1 MPEQEQRGR
10 VLKNQPLVTQQLLTP
25 YQSQYYA
32 WLLTRRAASDT
43 VESLAPTLVDSQVDL
58 NPHQVEAALFA
69 CTNPLSRGVIL
80 ADEVGLGKTIEAG
93 LVISQRWAERR
104 RRLLIIVPA
113 NLRKQWHQELQ
124 DKFNLQSLILEAK
137 NYNTIL
143 SQENQNPFLM
153 PGFSQTGPVICSY
166 QFAKAKAA
174 DIKDINWDL
183 VVLDEA
189 HRLRNVYKT
198 SNVIAKT
205 IKEALA
211 HVHSKVLLTAT
222 PLQNSLL
229 ELYGLVSMIDD
240 RVFGDLDSFR
250 AQFTQP
256 NPIQKNKEQ
265 AFAALRSRIAPI
277 CKRTLRRQVQQ
288 YVPYTARRA
297 IVEEFTPSTEER
309 ELSALVADYL
319 RRPNLK
325 ALPDGQRQLIS
336 LVLWKLLASSTHAI
350 AGALETMAKRLQG
363 VLDEDEKL
371 PTNIPDLAEALIDD
385 YESLDEVAEERANEW
400 NAPESGNEPSLMHER
415 DVVAQEIEELR
426 HFKSL
431 ATNIRD
437 NAKGRALLTAL
448 TRAFAE
454 LERLGAPKKAIIFTE
469 SRRTQDYLLSLLAQ
483 SQYAGHDGKGIVL
496 FNGTNSDARA
506 QAFYKDW
513 LVRHKGTDKISGSRT
528 ADTRAAL
535 VEHFQ
540 ERGTVMI
547 ATEAGAEG
555 INLQFCSL
563 VINYDLPW
571 NPQRIEQRIGRCH
584 RYGQKFDVVVVNFVD
599 RSNEADA
606 RVYELLAQK
615 FQLFEG
621 VFGASDEVLGAI
633 GSGVDF
639 ERRIADIYQNC
650 RDPEAIKHSFEQL
663 QLDLSGEINE
673 AMVKTRQLLLENFD
687 EEVQDK
693 LRIRADD
700 ASRARN
706 RYERMLMELT
716 RAELHDHAEFD
727 DDGFRLLH
735 SPCADLEGIA
745 PDSIPLIPLGRYELP
760 RRSGDSHLYRIG
772 HPLAAWVTQQAI
784 NRQLPAHL
792 PTERLVFDYDG
803 NKTQVSTLKAHRGQ
817 TGWLTVSLIT
827 VDALGQQEQHLIVA
841 ATTAQGVLL
850 AEDDPEKLLRL
861 PAHISPSPLAGEG
874 WGEGAALAALSGNQ
888 AARKTTL
895 LREINQRNLGYFE
908 QEVEKLDAWADDLK
922 LGLEQEIKGIDV
934 EIKEVRRTA
943 AISPTL
949 EEKLSHQKRQREL
962 ETKRSKLRRE
972 LFARQDEVEAQ
983 RNDLITQ
990 LEVQLQQQVE
1000 EQTLFTIEWELK

>member
-1 MPEQEQRGR
+1 MVNKQ
-10 VLKNQPLVTQQLLTP
+10 LTP
-25 YQSQYYA
+25 HQSQYFA

-43 VESLAPTLVDSQVDL
+43 VESLASTLVDSQVDL
-58 NPHQVEAALFA
+58 NPHQVDAALFA
-69 CTNPLSRGVIL
+69 CQNPLSRGVLL

-93 LVISQRWAERR
+93 LVITQRWAERKR
-104 RRLLIIVPA
+104 RILIIVPA

-124 DKFNLQSLILEAK
+124 EKFSLECLLLEAK
-137 NYNTIL
+137 NFNTIVKN
-143 SQENQNPFLM
+143 EGQNPFRIAGR
-153 PGFSQTGPVICSY
+153 PIICSY
-166 QFAKAKAA
+166 QFAKSKV
-174 DIKDINWDL
+174 DSIKEIEWDL
-183 VVLDEA
+183 VVMDEA
-189 HRLRNVYKT
+189 HRLRNVYKA

-205 IKEALA
+205 LKEALA

-250 AQFTQP
+250 AQF
-256 NPIQKNKEQ
+256 IQQNKEQ
-265 AFAALRSRIAPI
+265 AFNALRARIAPI

-363 VLDEDEKL
+363 VLDETADV
-371 PTNIPDLAEALIDD
+371 PNLAEELDED
-385 YESLDEVAEERANEW
+385 YESLDELVDEGGADEWNGQDANE
-400 NAPESGNEPSLMHER
+400 ASSTRSER
-415 DVVAQEIEELR
+415 DAIAHEIDELR
-426 HFKSL
+426 HFKTL

-437 NAKGRALLTAL
+437 NSKGKALLTAL
-448 TRAFAE
+448 GRAFAE

-469 SRRTQDYLLSLLAQ
+469 SKRTQAYLLTLLADT
-483 SQYAGHDGKGIVL
+483 SYGDGIVL

-506 QAFYKDW
+506 QVVYKDW
-513 LVRHKGTDKISGSRT
+513 LKLHEGTDKISGSKT

-535 VEHFQ
+535 VEHFK

-599 RSNEADA
+599 LSNEADA

-650 RDPEAIKHSFEQL
+650 RDPEAIKASFEQL
-663 QLDLSGEINE
+663 QLDLSGEISE
-673 AMVKTRQLLLENFD
+673 AMVKTRQILLENFD

-693 LRIRADD
+693 LRVRAED
-700 ASRARN
+700 SRAARS
-706 RYERMLMELT
+706 RYEHMLMDITRTELGDC
-716 RAELHDHAEFD
+716 AAFD
-727 DDGFRLLH
+727 EDGFVLRRA
-735 SPCADLEGIA
+735 PDKDLEGI
-745 PDSIPLIPLGRYELP
+745 DLGRYELP
-760 RRSGDSHLYRIG
+760 RRSGETHLYRIG
-772 HPLAAWVTQQAI
+772 HPLAAWVTDQAKT
-784 NRQLPAHL
+784 RQLLGA
-792 PTERLVFDYDG
+792 RLVFDYDG
-803 NKTQVSTLKAHRGQ
+803 YGTQVSTLKAYRGQ
-817 TGWLTVSLIT
+817 SGWLTVKLIS
-827 VDALGQQEQHLIVA
+827 VDALGSKEQHLVVA
-841 ATTAQGVLL
+841 ATTTDGCSL
-850 AEDDPEKLLRL
+850 AEDDPEKLLRF
-861 PAHISPSPLAGEG
+861 PAQLQSPGLFNAGDTT
-874 WGEGAALAALSGNQ
+874 LS
-888 AARKTTL
+888 ADMETRKLQL

-922 LGLEQEIKGIDV
+922 LGLEQEIKLIDA
-934 EIKEVRRTA
+934 EIKDVRRTA

-949 EEKLSHQKRQREL
+949 EEKLAHQKHQREL
-962 ETKRSKLRRE
+962 ESKRSKLRRE
-972 LFARQDEVEAQ
+972 LFNRQDEVESQ
-983 RNDLITQ
+983 RNDLIAQ
-990 LEVQLQQQVE
+990 LELQLQQHVE
-1000 EQTLFTIEWELK
+1000 EQTLFTIEWELR

>member
-1 MPEQEQRGR
+1 MISHQR
-10 VLKNQPLVTQQLLTP
+10 LTQH
-25 YQSQYYA
+25 QSQYYA
-32 WLLTRRAASDT
+32 WLLTRRAAGNT
-43 VESLAPTLVDSQVDL
+43 VESLATTLVDSQVDL

-69 CTNPLSRGVIL
+69 CSNPLSRGVIL

-104 RRLLIIVPA
+104 RRILIIVPA

-124 DKFNLQSLILEAK
+124 DKFSLQGLILEAK
-137 NYNTIL
+137 NYNAIVK
-143 SQENQNPFLM
+143 QERQNPFLM
-153 PGFSQTGPVICSY
+153 ASGPVICSY
-166 QFAKAKAA
+166 QFAKSKAD
-174 DIKDINWDL
+174 DIKDIAWDL

-205 IKEALA
+205 LKEALA

-240 RVFGDLDSFR
+240 RVFGDIDSFR
-250 AQFTQP
+250 SQFTAQP
-256 NPIQKNKEQ
+256 REQ
-265 AFAALRSRIAPI
+265 AFAALRTRLGPV

-297 IVEEFTPSTEER
+297 IVEEFTPSSEER
-309 ELSALVADYL
+309 ELSSLVADYL

-325 ALPDGQRQLIS
+325 ALPEGQRQLIS

-363 VLDEDEKL
+363 ELDESSEVPDLADVLDED
-371 PTNIPDLAEALIDD
+371 
-385 YESLDEVAEERANEW
+385 YELLDQIEEERADEW
-400 NAPESGNEPSLMHER
+400 NGQDPSTAPPTANER
-415 DVVAQEIEELR
+415 DAVAQEIAELR
-426 HFKSL
+426 HFKTL

-437 NAKGRALLTAL
+437 NSKGKALLTAL
-448 TRAFAE
+448 DRAFSE
-454 LERLGAPKKAIIFTE
+454 LERLGAAKKAIIFTE
-469 SRRTQDYLLSLLAQ
+469 SKRTQEYLLSLLADT
-483 SQYAGHDGKGIVL
+483 SYGEGIVL

-506 QAFYKDW
+506 QAVYKDW
-513 LVRHKGTDKISGSRT
+513 LKRHEGTDRITGSKT

-535 VEHFQ
+535 VEHFK

-650 RDPEAIKHSFEQL
+650 RDPAAIKASFEQL
-663 QLDLSGEINE
+663 QLDLSGEISE
-673 AMVKTRQLLLENFD
+673 AMVKTRQILLENFD

-693 LRIRADD
+693 LRVRAED
-700 ASRARN
+700 SRAARSK
-706 RYERMLMELT
+706 YERMLMDLT
-716 RAELHDHAEFD
+716 RAELADCATFD
-727 DDGFRLLH
+727 ADGFVLQSAPEAAL
-735 SPCADLEGIA
+735 DGI
-745 PDSIPLIPLGRYELP
+745 DLGRYELP
-760 RRSGDSHLYRIG
+760 RRSGDAHLYRIG
-772 HPLAAWVTQQAI
+772 HPLAVWVAHQAKT
-784 NRQLPAHL
+784 RDLAS
-792 PTERLVFDYDG
+792 TRLIFDYDAYG
-803 NKTQVSTLKAHRGQ
+803 TQISTLKAYRGK
-817 TGWLTVSLIT
+817 TGWLTLKLVS
-827 VDALGQQEQHLIVA
+827 VEALGNQEQHLVVA
-841 ATTAQGVLL
+841 ASTSDGHTL

-861 PAHISPSPLAGEG
+861 PARSHSAGLFS
-874 WGEGAALAALSGNQ
+874 AADATLVEDVE
-888 AARKTTL
+888 ARKIAL
-895 LREINQRNLGYFE
+895 LREINQRNLGYFD
-908 QEVEKLDAWADDLK
+908 QEVQKLDSWADDLK
-922 LGLEQEIKGIDV
+922 LGLEQEIKAIDA

-943 AISPTL
+943 ATSPTL
-949 EEKLSHQKRQREL
+949 EEKLAHQKRQREL
-962 ETKRSKLRRE
+962 EAKRSKLRRE

-983 RNDLITQ
+983 RNGLISQ
-990 LEVQLQQQVE
+990 LEMQLHQQVE
-1000 EQTLFTIEWELK
+1000 ERTLFTVEWELK

>member
-1 MPEQEQRGR
+1 M
-10 VLKNQPLVTQQLLTP
+10 TQQLLTP

-43 VESLAPTLVDSQVDL
+43 VESLASTLVDSQVDL

-69 CTNPLSRGVIL
+69 CKNPLSRGVIL

-104 RRLLIIVPA
+104 RRILIIVPA

-124 DKFNLQSLILEAK
+124 DKFALQALILEAK
-137 NYNTIL
+137 NYNAIRK
-143 SQENQNPFLM
+143 QERQNPFLVPM
-153 PGFSQTGPVICSY
+153 GPVICSY
-166 QFAKAKAA
+166 QFAKAKAE
-174 DIKDINWDL
+174 DIKTIDWDL
-183 VVLDEA
+183 VVMDEA
-189 HRLRNVYKT
+189 HRMRNVYKT

-205 IKEALA
+205 LKEALA

-250 AQFTQP
+250 TQFMQA
-256 NPIQKNKEQ
+256 NREQ
-265 AFAALRSRIAPI
+265 AFAGLRARIAPI
-277 CKRTLRRQVQQ
+277 CIRTLRRQVQQ

-309 ELSALVADYL
+309 ELSNLVADYL

-350 AGALETMAKRLQG
+350 AGALETMATRLQG
-363 VLDEDEKL
+363 VLDEVPNVPELADQLDE
-371 PTNIPDLAEALIDD
+371 D
-385 YESLDEVAEERANEW
+385 YESLDETAEEWNES
-400 NAPESGNEPSLMHER
+400 ESDNEASHKNER
-415 DVVAQEIEELR
+415 DAVAQEIAELR
-426 HFKSL
+426 HFKAL

-437 NAKGRALLTAL
+437 NSKGKALLTAL
-448 TRAFAE
+448 QRAFSE
-454 LERLGAPKKAIIFTE
+454 LDRLGAAKKAIIFTE
-469 SRRTQDYLLSLLAQ
+469 SRKTQDYLLSLLADTH
-483 SQYAGHDGKGIVL
+483 YGDGIVL
-496 FNGTNSDARA
+496 FNGTNSDPRA
-506 QAFYKDW
+506 QAVHKDW
-513 LVRHKGTDKISGSRT
+513 LKRHEGTDKISGSKT

-584 RYGQKFDVVVVNFVD
+584 RYGQKHDVVVVNFVD

-633 GSGVDF
+633 GSGIDF

-650 RDPEAIKHSFEQL
+650 REPETIKANFEQL
-663 QLDLSGEINE
+663 QLDLSSEISE

-693 LRIRADD
+693 LRVRAED
-700 ASRARN
+700 SRAARN
-706 RYERMLMELT
+706 RYERMLMAITEVELGDC
-716 RAELHDHAEFD
+716 AVFD
-727 DDGFRLLH
+727 GDGFDLNRA
-735 SPCADLEGIA
+735 PGNDLEGI
-745 PDSIPLIPLGRYELP
+745 DLGRYELP
-760 RRSGDSHLYRIG
+760 RRSGESHLYRIG
-772 HPLAAWVTQQAI
+772 HPLAAWVIDQAKT
-784 NRQLPAHL
+784 RPLSGA
-792 PTERLVFDYDG
+792 RVVFDYDG
-803 NKTQVSTLKAHRGQ
+803 YGTQVSTLKAYRGQ
-817 TGWLTVSLIT
+817 TGWLTVKLIT
-827 VDALGQQEQHLIVA
+827 VDALGQQEQQMVVA
-841 ATTAQGVLL
+841 ATTAEGLVL

-861 PAHISPSPLAGEG
+861 PAHMQSADLFSV
-874 WGEGAALAALSGNQ
+874 GNEVLTSD
-888 AARKTTL
+888 AEARKQRL
-895 LREINQRNLGYFE
+895 LGEINQRNLGYFE

-922 LGLEQEIKGIDV
+922 LGIEQEIKAIDG
-934 EIKEVRRTA
+934 EIKQVRRTA
-943 AISPTL
+943 ATSPTL
-949 EEKLSHQKRQREL
+949 EEKLTHQKHQREL
-962 ETKRSKLRRE
+962 ESKRSKLRRE

-983 RNDLITQ
+983 RNDLIAQ
-990 LEVQLQQQVE
+990 LEVQLQQRVH
-1000 EQTLFTIEWELK
+1000 EQSLFTIEWELT

>member
-1 MPEQEQRGR
+1 MPEQERGGS
-10 VLKNQPLVTQQLLTP
+10 PLVTQQLLTP

-43 VESLAPTLVDSQVDL
+43 VESLVSTLVDSQVDL

-69 CTNPLSRGVIL
+69 CKNPLSRGVIL

-104 RRLLIIVPA
+104 RRVLIIVPA

-124 DKFNLQSLILEAK
+124 DKFNLQGLILEAK
-137 NYNTIL
+137 KYNTIRK
-143 SQENQNPFLM
+143 QESQNPFLM
-153 PGFSQTGPVICSY
+153 PSGPVICSY
-166 QFAKAKAA
+166 QFAKAKAN
-174 DIKDINWDL
+174 DIKDIKWDL

-205 IKEALA
+205 LKEALA

-250 AQFTQP
+250 AQF
-256 NPIQKNKEQ
+256 IQQNKEQ
-265 AFAALRSRIAPI
+265 AFNALRTRIAPI

-288 YVPYTARRA
+288 YVSYTARRA

-363 VLDEDEKL
+363 LLDEAPDV
-371 PTNIPDLAEALIDD
+371 PDLADELDED
-385 YESLDEVAEERANEW
+385 YESLDETADEW
-400 NAPESGNEPSLMHER
+400 NEHDASAESTARSER
-415 DVVAQEIEELR
+415 DAVTQEIEELR
-426 HFKSL
+426 HFKAL

-437 NAKGRALLTAL
+437 NAKGKALLTAL
-448 TRAFAE
+448 ERAFAE
-454 LERLGAPKKAIIFTE
+454 LERLGAAKKAIIFTE
-469 SRRTQDYLLSLLAQ
+469 SKRTQEYLLSLLADTH
-483 SQYAGHDGKGIVL
+483 YGDGIVL

-506 QAFYKDW
+506 QTVYKDW
-513 LVRHKGTDKISGSRT
+513 LVRHKGTDKISGSKT

-650 RDPEAIKHSFEQL
+650 RDPEAIKSSFEQL

-673 AMVKTRQLLLENFD
+673 AMIKTRQLLLENFD

-700 ASRARN
+700 SSKARN
-706 RYERMLMELT
+706 RYERMLMDLT
-716 RAELHDHAEFD
+716 RAELGDHAEFD
-727 DDGFRLLH
+727 ADGFRLLH

-745 PDSIPLIPLGRYELP
+745 LGRYELP

-772 HPLAAWVTQQAI
+772 HPLAEWVTQQAKA
-784 NRQLPAHL
+784 RQL
-792 PTERLVFDYDG
+792 EGGRLVFDYDSYG
-803 NKTQVSTLKAHRGQ
+803 TQVSTLKAHRGQ
-817 TGWLTVSLIT
+817 SGWLAVSLIS
-827 VDALGQQEQHLIVA
+827 VDALGQQEQHLIVSA
-841 ATTAQGVLL
+841 ITAEGLL
-850 AEDDPEKLLRL
+850 LPEDDPEKLLRL
-861 PAHISPSPLAGEG
+861 PAQQQAESLFPEPNG
-874 WGEGAALAALSGNQ
+874 ALSTDMEN
-888 AARKTTL
+888 RKL
-895 LREINQRNLGYFE
+895 QILREINQRNLGYFE

-922 LGLEQEIKGIDV
+922 LGLEQEIKIIDG

-943 AISPTL
+943 AVSPTL
-949 EEKLSHQKRQREL
+949 EEKLAHQKRQREL
-962 ETKRSKLRRE
+962 EGKRSKLRRE
-972 LFARQDEVEAQ
+972 LFNRQDEIEVQ
-983 RNDLITQ
+983 RNDVIAQ
-990 LEVQLQQQVE
+990 LELQLQQQVD
-1000 EQTLFTIEWELK
+1000 EQTLFTIEWVLQ